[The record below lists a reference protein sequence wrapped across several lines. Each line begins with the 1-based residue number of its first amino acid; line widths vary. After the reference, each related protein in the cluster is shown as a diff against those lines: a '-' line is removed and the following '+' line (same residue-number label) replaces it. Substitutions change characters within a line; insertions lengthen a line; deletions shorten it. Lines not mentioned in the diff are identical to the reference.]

1 METNTQKTKL
11 TNSQIL
17 QELSQL
23 TQENCNQCCLDYI
36 NVDQQDD
43 IVYLIDSDTL
53 FEELENNGFFNEEV
67 IYYHKAIKYL
77 QENDASLTD
86 SIEIAHE
93 HGYTLENINSELLA
107 TLLLNERKRNNFF
120 EYVAP
125 QLNKLTN

>member
-17 QELSQL
+17 QEISQL
-23 TQENCNQCCLDYI
+23 TQENCNKCCLDYI
-36 NVDQQDD
+36 NVEQQDD

-77 QENDASLTD
+77 QENDASLAD

-107 TLLLNERKRNNFF
+107 TLLLNERKRNDFF